1 MNDTFGRWLWGGE
14 EDIEV
19 EKEFKVEQKRV
30 LNNVE
35 VLGLSEIIQL
45 TMTAKGVFLGE
56 KIDE

>member
-1 MNDTFGRWLWGGE
+1 M
-14 EDIEV
+14 

>member
-1 MNDTFGRWLWGGE
+1 M
-14 EDIEV
+14 

-45 TMTAKGVFLGE
+45 TMRAEGCIPWE
-56 KIDE
+56 KNRRIGSFNDVPDVS